1 MTFAVPPAGYD
12 SFMGRYSRQLAPLLA
27 RFAGVRPGVRVLDV
41 GCGPGA
47 LTEVLAG
54 LVGPEH
60 VAAAEPSPGFAAA
73 CAARV
78 PGADVRAVPAET
90 LPWEDATFD
99 VALAQL
105 VVEFMGDAGA
115 GVREMVRVVKPGGT
129 VAACTW
135 EADGGM
141 TMLHAFW
148 EAAVAVDPAA
158 PAEPM
163 RLGRPGAMRELWA
176 GAGVGEIVVEPL
188 DVECAYEDFDGFWR
202 PFTSGVGPAGSY
214 LASLAPD
221 AQAALREEC
230 RQRLGD
236 PQSAFRLPARAWAV
250 RGRVPG

>member
-1 MTFAVPPAGYD
+1 MTFAVPPEGYD

-27 RFAGVRPGVRVLDV
+27 HFAGVRPGVRALDV

-54 LVGPEH
+54 LIGPAQVG
-60 VAAAEPSPGFAAA
+60 AADPSPGFAAA

-78 PGADVRAVPAET
+78 PGADVRTAAAET
-90 LPWEDATFD
+90 LPWEDAAFD

-105 VVEFMGDAGA
+105 VVEFMGDPGA
-115 GVREMVRVVKPGGT
+115 GVREMRRTVKPGGT

-163 RLGRPGAMRELWA
+163 RLGRPGPLRELWA
-176 GAGVGEIVVEPL
+176 SAGFGDVAVEPL
-188 DVECAYEDFDGFWR
+188 DVECAYEDFDSFWR
-202 PFTSGVGPAGSY
+202 PFTGGVGPAGAY

-221 AQAALREEC
+221 TQAALREEG
-230 RQRLGD
+230 RRRLGD
-236 PQSAFRLPARAWAV
+236 PQSAFRLSARAWAV

>member
-1 MTFAVPPAGYD
+1 MTFAVPPEGYD
-12 SFMGRYSRQLAPLLA
+12 NFMGRYSRQLSPLLA
-27 RFAGVRPGVRVLDV
+27 HFAGVRPGFRALDV

-54 LVGPEH
+54 LIGPEH
-60 VAAAEPSPGFAAA
+60 VGAADPSPGFAAA

-78 PGADVRAVPAET
+78 PGADVHAAPAEQ

-105 VVEFMGDAGA
+105 VVEFMRDVGA
-115 GVREMVRVVKPGGT
+115 GVREMRRTVKPGGT

-135 EADGGM
+135 EAGGM
-141 TMLHAFW
+141 TMLHTFW

-158 PAEPM
+158 PAERM
-163 RLGRPGAMRELWA
+163 RLGRPDALRELWTDSDLDD
-176 GAGVGEIVVEPL
+176 VVVEPL
-188 DVECAYEDFDGFWR
+188 DVESAYEDFDSFWR
-202 PFTSGVGPAGSY
+202 PFTGGVGPAGAY

-221 AQAALREEC
+221 TQAALREEC
-230 RQRLGD
+230 RRRLGD
-236 PQSAFRLPARAWAV
+236 PQAPFRLSARAWAA